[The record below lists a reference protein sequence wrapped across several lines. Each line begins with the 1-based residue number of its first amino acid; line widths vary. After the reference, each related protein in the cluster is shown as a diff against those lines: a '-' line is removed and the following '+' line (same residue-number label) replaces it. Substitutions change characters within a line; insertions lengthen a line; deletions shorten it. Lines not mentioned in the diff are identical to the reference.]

1 MDGIRGITQTT
12 VIGAQAVALNG
23 QLIDLLGGHEP
34 GEGCAYKEWVGGLA
48 LQAQKWVMPGYG
60 LEQSRHPDA
69 VFKGALRC
77 LATSAPTV
85 GQALVAIMRYIYSCA
100 PTVHY
105 RLENRPGYS
114 ALLLYSLMPHEHD
127 NPVIVERAI
136 LAATLLIAEVRGCSF
151 RPKAVTLRHSPLG
164 QAAGYQR
171 YFKCPV
177 LFEQEHDS
185 LVFSSGVLLEPSV
198 GQDDELHAMLRF
210 YLEAQS
216 DHSDDLHAQVK
227 RKIQMLLPLHR
238 ATLELVAESLNLHPR
253 TLQRHLAQGGVEFEA
268 FLDGIRRNQAE
279 RMLRKTSLSI
289 SQIASELG
297 YKRPTSFCRA
307 HQRWFDMTPRAHRKA
322 FGEPF
327 IIHIERDLHAV
338 AK

>member
-1 MDGIRGITQTT
+1 MDGIHGTMQTT
-12 VIGAQAVALNG
+12 PKGAQAGALHDL
-23 QLIDLLGGHEP
+23 LIHSLGGHEP
-34 GEGCAYKEWVGGLA
+34 GEGCSYKELVSALA
-48 LQAQKWVMPGYG
+48 LQSREWVLPGYG
-60 LEQSRHPDA
+60 LEQSRHPGA
-69 VFKGALRC
+69 LFKGALRC

-85 GQALVAIMRYIYSCA
+85 GHALVAIMRYIYSCS

-105 RLENRPGYS
+105 RLENRPGQS
-114 ALLLYSLMPHEHD
+114 VLLLYNLMHQEID
-127 NPVIVERAI
+127 NPIIIERAMF
-136 LAATLLIAEVRGCSF
+136 AATLLIAEVRGSAF

-164 QAAGYQR
+164 EAVGYQN

-185 LVFSSGVLLEPSV
+185 LVFSPEVLLEPSV

-210 YLEAQS
+210 FLEAQS

-238 ATLELVAESLNLHPR
+238 ATLELVAESLHLHPR
-253 TLQRHLAQGGVEFEA
+253 TLQRHLAQDGVDFEA
-268 FLDGIRRNQAE
+268 FLDGIRRQQAE
-279 RMLRKTSLSI
+279 HMLRKTSLSI
-289 SQIASELG
+289 GQVSNELG

-307 HQRWFDMTPRAHRKA
+307 HQRWFDMTPLAHRKA

-327 IIHIERDLHAV
+327 ITRINLATDQ
-338 AK
+338 

>member
-1 MDGIRGITQTT
+1 MEGIRGMTQTT
-12 VIGAQAVALNG
+12 AGGLFDHLVHS
-23 QLIDLLGGHEP
+23 LGGHEP
-34 GEGCAYKEWVGGLA
+34 GEGYSYKELVNALA
-48 LQAQKWVMPGYG
+48 LQSQKWVLPGYG

-69 VFKGALRC
+69 LFKGALRR

-85 GQALVAIMRYIYSCA
+85 GQALVAIMRYIYSCS

-105 RLENRPGYS
+105 RLENRPGQS
-114 ALLLYSLMPHEHD
+114 VLMLYGLIHPEQD

-136 LAATLLIAEVRGCSF
+136 LAATLLIAEVRGCAF
-151 RPKAVTLRHSPLG
+151 RPRAVTLRHAPLCE
-164 QAAGYQR
+164 ATLYHN

-185 LVFSSGVLLEPSV
+185 LVFSPDVLSEPSV

-268 FLDGIRRNQAE
+268 YLDGIRRKQAE
-279 RMLRKTSLSI
+279 HMLRKTSLSI
-289 SQIASELG
+289 NQIASELG

-307 HQRWFDMTPRAHRKA
+307 HQRWFDMTPRAHRQA
-322 FGEPF
+322 FGDPF
-327 IIHIERDLHAV
+327 IISIDGDSQAV